1 MGALLVEALISIM
14 IVSMAIGISLVSSYN
29 LIRKAYE
36 NSMILTM
43 SEILLNECEQLLSL
57 KQSQIYDGTK
67 IVSYSGKNYTVSVS
81 KETRR
86 ISQNFKFYYY
96 RNNSYLPV
104 AKPGPIVINNIV
116 VIRVRVTDQAGRY
129 METEIIPQQW

>member
-1 MGALLVEALISIM
+1 
-14 IVSMAIGISLVSSYN
+14 
-29 LIRKAYE
+29 
-36 NSMILTM
+36 M

-57 KQSQIYDGTK
+57 KQSQIYDGTR
-67 IVSYSGKNYTVSVS
+67 IVSYNGKNYTISVT

-96 RNNSYLPV
+96 RNNSYSPV

-116 VIRVRVTDQAGRY
+116 VLRVRVTDRTGRY
-129 METEIIPQQW
+129 VETEIIPQQW